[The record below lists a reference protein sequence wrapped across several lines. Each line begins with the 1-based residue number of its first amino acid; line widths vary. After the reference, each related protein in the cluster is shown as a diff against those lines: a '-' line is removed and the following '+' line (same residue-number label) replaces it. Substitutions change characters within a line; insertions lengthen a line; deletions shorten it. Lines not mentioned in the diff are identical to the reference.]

1 MKRRKNKESSR
12 MSRAQEKEMDQDRM
26 VEEGNR
32 MEEIQIE
39 HDGDRMTLMDL
50 DIGES
55 LSAADTRRSPPGLP
69 DPSNG
74 PWWDPPSRDGGSSWS
89 RGEWVWEP

>member
-1 MKRRKNKESSR
+1 MKRRMNKESSR

-26 VEEGNR
+26 VMEDGNR

-50 DIGES
+50 DIGEN
-55 LSAADTRRSPPGLP
+55 LSAADTLG
-69 DPSNG
+69 
-74 PWWDPPSRDGGSSWS
+74 S
-89 RGEWVWEP
+89 RGT